1 VNLAG
6 DWLPAAPESPIDVMA
21 AIERARTEL
30 QRVED
35 PREAAVFVAQTEAI
49 RYLAEKAYA
58 GHEVQ
63 NQAAEL
69 ALRAK
74 RRAGE
79 LLAASELSR
88 GGRPSETMDIVSPVS
103 PPTLDELG
111 IQPKDS
117 QRWQAVASVPEDRFE
132 QHLAE
137 QQTAGRELT
146 TASVLAVAK
155 HLSAQTARKSEL
167 NARLIEPIDDYAEG
181 PGWRMFGGD
190 FRDRLSILPEGCVD
204 AIVTDPPYNAEI
216 LPLWADLAKL
226 AARVLKPQGLLIA
239 LTGTIMLPEVLNR
252 LGEHLSYGWEYVQPM
267 PGQNSHIMGRHVF
280 QTWKPWLVYSNGT
293 WPSGAI
299 DWHEDMTPPSAMQKS
314 YRWQQDAAPA
324 AYLIEHLTDEGDV
337 VCDPFAGVG
346 SYGEAVAGLEREFIG
361 CEADAG
367 RFAKA
372 VERLR
377 SQDA

>member
-1 VNLAG
+1 MNLAG
-6 DWLPAAPESPIDVMA
+6 DWLPVVPESPIDVMA
-21 AIERARTEL
+21 VIERARTEL

-49 RYLAEKAYA
+49 RYLAEKAHA

-74 RRAGE
+74 RRAGQ
-79 LLAASELSR
+79 LLAQIPKHPPGPDRSQAATDLPPKLE
-88 GGRPSETMDIVSPVS
+88 DIGVSK
-103 PPTLDELG
+103 T
-111 IQPKDS
+111 DS
-117 QRWQAVASVPEDRFE
+117 SRWQAVASVPEDRFE

-146 TASVLAVAK
+146 TASVLAIAK
-155 HLSAQTARKSEL
+155 HIAAQRARKSEL

-181 PGWRMFGGD
+181 PGWRLFGGD
-190 FRDRLSILPEGCVD
+190 FRDRLSLLPDGCID
-204 AIVTDPPYNAEI
+204 AIVTDPPYNADS
-216 LPLWADLAKL
+216 LPLWGDLAKH
-226 AARVLKPQGLLIA
+226 AARLLKPQGLLVA
-239 LTGTIMLPEVLNR
+239 LTGQVMLPLVIEQVAV
-252 LGEHLSYGWEYVQPM
+252 HLSYGWVYCQPM
-267 PGQNSHIMGRHVF
+267 PGQNSRILGRHVF

-299 DWHEDMTPPSAMQKS
+299 DWHEDMTPPSALKKS
-314 YRWQQDAAPA
+314 YRWQQDGAPA
-324 AYLIEHLTDEGDV
+324 AYLIEHLTDEGAV
-337 VCDPFAGVG
+337 VCDPFAGTG
-346 SYGEAVAGLEREFIG
+346 SYGEVVVGLEREFVG

>member
-1 VNLAG
+1 MNVVD
-6 DWLPAAPESPIDVMA
+6 DWLPVAHESPIDVMA

-103 PPTLDELG
+103 APTLGELG

-146 TASVLAVAK
+146 TAGVLAVAK
-155 HLSAQTARKSEL
+155 HLSAQTARKSER
-167 NARLIEPIDDYAEG
+167 NARLIEPIDDYVEG
-181 PGWRMFGGD
+181 PGWRLFGGD
-190 FRDRLSILPEGCVD
+190 FRDRLSSLPDGCID
-204 AIVTDPPYNAEI
+204 AIVTDPPYNAES
-216 LPLWADLAKL
+216 LPLWGDLAKH
-226 AARVLKPQGLLIA
+226 AARLLKPQGLLIA
-239 LTGTIMLPEVLNR
+239 LTGQILLPQVIEQVTQY
-252 LGEHLSYGWEYVQPM
+252 LSYGWVYCQPM
-267 PGQNSHIMGRHVF
+267 PGQNSRIMGRHVF
-280 QTWKPWLVYSNGT
+280 QTWKPWLVFSNGA
-293 WPSGAI
+293 WPSSGI
-299 DWHEDMTPPSAMQKS
+299 GWHEDTTPASVMEKS
-314 YRWQQDAAPA
+314 FRWQQDAAPA
-324 AYLIEHLTDEGDV
+324 AYLIETLTQQGAT
-337 VCDPFAGVG
+337 VCDPFVGTG
-346 SYGEAVAGLEREFIG
+346 SYGEAAVGLEREFLG
-361 CEADAG
+361 CEADAE

-377 SQDA
+377 SRNA

>member
-1 VNLAG
+1 
-6 DWLPAAPESPIDVMA
+6 
-21 AIERARTEL
+21 
-30 QRVED
+30 
-35 PREAAVFVAQTEAI
+35 
-49 RYLAEKAYA
+49 
-58 GHEVQ
+58 
-63 NQAAEL
+63 
-69 ALRAK
+69 
-74 RRAGE
+74 
-79 LLAASELSR
+79 
-88 GGRPSETMDIVSPVS
+88 
-103 PPTLDELG
+103 
-111 IQPKDS
+111 
-117 QRWQAVASVPEDRFE
+117 
-132 QHLAE
+132 
-137 QQTAGRELT
+137 
-146 TASVLAVAK
+146 
-155 HLSAQTARKSEL
+155 
-167 NARLIEPIDDYAEG
+167 
-181 PGWRMFGGD
+181 
-190 FRDRLSILPEGCVD
+190 
-204 AIVTDPPYNAEI
+204 
-216 LPLWADLAKL
+216 
-226 AARVLKPQGLLIA
+226 
-239 LTGTIMLPEVLNR
+239 MLPEVLNR

>member
-1 VNLAG
+1 
-6 DWLPAAPESPIDVMA
+6 MA
-21 AIERARTEL
+21 AIERARAEL

-35 PREAAVFVAQTEAI
+35 PREAAVFVARTEAL

-79 LLAASELSR
+79 LLAASALSR
-88 GGRPSETMDIVSPVS
+88 GGRPSETGDTVSMVS

-146 TASVLAVAK
+146 TAGVLAVAK
-155 HLSAQTARKSEL
+155 HLSAQTARKAEL
-167 NARLIEPIDDYAEG
+167 NGRLIEPIDDYAEG
-181 PGWRMFGGD
+181 PGWRLFGGE
-190 FRDRLSILPEGCVD
+190 FQERLAGLPDGCID
-204 AIVTDPPYNAEI
+204 AFVTDPPYPAES
-216 LPLWADLAKL
+216 LPLWGELAKH
-226 AARVLKPQGLLIA
+226 AARLLKPQGLLIA
-239 LTGTIMLPEVLNR
+239 LTGQILLPQVI
-252 LGEHLSYGWEYVQPM
+252 EHVSEYLSYGWVYVQPL
-267 PGQNSHIMGRHVF
+267 PGQNSRIMERHVF
-280 QTWKPWLVYSNGT
+280 QTWKPWLAFSNGT

-299 DWHEDMTPPSAMQKS
+299 RWHEDTTPASVAQKS
-314 YRWQQDAAPA
+314 YRWQQDAGPA

-337 VCDPFAGVG
+337 VCDPSAGTG
-346 SYGEAVAGLEREFIG
+346 SYGEAVVGLEREFIG

-377 SQDA
+377 SRNA